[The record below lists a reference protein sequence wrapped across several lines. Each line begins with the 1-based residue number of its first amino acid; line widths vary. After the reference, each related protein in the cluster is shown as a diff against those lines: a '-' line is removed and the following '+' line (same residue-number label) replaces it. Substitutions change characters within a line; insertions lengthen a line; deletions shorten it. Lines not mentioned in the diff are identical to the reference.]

1 MAGGVGAMKM
11 VEYVVCGDV
20 VGVEGVQ
27 STHRKL
33 GRRATSWWWGLSTFI
48 WMRVRITS
56 GKLRLGSGTPENRCA
71 PSRR

>member
-1 MAGGVGAMKM
+1 MAGEVGAMKM

-48 WMRVRITS
+48 WMRIRITS
-56 GKLRLGSGTPENRCA
+56 GKLRLGSRTPENRGA

>member
-1 MAGGVGAMKM
+1 MAGEVGAMKM

-48 WMRVRITS
+48 
-56 GKLRLGSGTPENRCA
+56 
-71 PSRR
+71 